1 MTKDES
7 DSLKYC
13 YGLFK
18 QKYDKLKEKYKNE
31 PSDTT
36 INYMVQPIQTLGKQV
51 RNDFYFNESPNKSVV
66 NKLHLLA
73 GIFALWAIL
82 KSEVF

>member
-1 MTKDES
+1 MTKDEL
-7 DSLKYC
+7 DSIKYC
-13 YGLFK
+13 YAQFK
-18 QKYDKLKEKYKNE
+18 QRYDKLKEKYKNN

-36 INYMVQPIQTLGKQV
+36 ISYMVQPLQTLGKQIK
-51 RNDFYFNESPNKSVV
+51 NEFYFNVSPDKSAV

-82 KSEVF
+82 KS